1 MKLKQCTV
9 NIGKNGINENFIK
22 LLESA
27 FKNHENVRIC
37 VLKSGG
43 HEKAKVKEY
52 SDGLLEKLG
61 KNYTAR
67 IVGFTIFVKKWRKAV
82 R

>member
-9 NIGKNGINENFIK
+9 NIGKSGIRENLIK

-43 HEKAKVKEY
+43 HEKEKVKQY
-52 SDGLLEKLG
+52 SEKILAKLG
-61 KNYTAR
+61 KNYTSK
-67 IVGFTIFVKKWRKAV
+67 IVGFTIFIRNGENL
-82 R
+82 